1 MQRVKAATKV
11 QVFVI
16 TAVML
21 DGKGNFVKKVFT
33 HKIVLVFLSLP
44 YVDIFVKCDSEAKL
58 PYSLIMQYFI

>member
-21 DGKGNFVKKVFT
+21 DGKGNFVKQNVQLDFMANIAAIT
-33 HKIVLVFLSLP
+33 VVIV
-44 YVDIFVKCDSEAKL
+44 
-58 PYSLIMQYFI
+58 

>member
-21 DGKGNFVKKVFT
+21 DGKGNFVKKNVQSDDMAIT
-33 HKIVLVFLSLP
+33 ATTLVGIV
-44 YVDIFVKCDSEAKL
+44 
-58 PYSLIMQYFI
+58 